1 MKPTTNEE
9 LQQLLIN
16 LKLKAIGTRLD
27 EYLSAAER
35 NGTPIATLLTQLL
48 RAEWQARQQA
58 ALAARLERARLPE
71 TWTLETFPFKIQ
83 TGVKERQIRTFAQL
97 EFIPKAENI
106 IFIGETGVGKTGLM
120 SGLVLKAVQNGY
132 RALFIKAQ
140 DLFDEMYAS
149 LADRST
155 RKLLRSLA
163 RVDVLGIDEMGYL
176 NIKPEQTNIFFK
188 LMEERHHRRPTLITT
203 NLPYSAWQEFL
214 GNRALTEALLSRLR
228 ERCHTVIIDGP
239 CLRPQQG

>member
-1 MKPTTNEE
+1 MNPINEE
-9 LQQLLIN
+9 LAQLLIN
-16 LKLKAIGTRLD
+16 LKLKAIAARFD
-27 EYLSAAER
+27 EYLRTAER
-35 NGTPIATLLTQLL
+35 DATPFTTLLTQLL
-48 RAEWQARQQA
+48 RLEWQSRQHA
-58 ALAARLERARLPE
+58 ALAARLKRAHLPE
-71 TWTLETFPFKIQ
+71 TWTLETFPFKLQ

-106 IFIGETGVGKTGLM
+106 VFIGETGVGKTGLM

-155 RKLLRSLA
+155 RKLLRTLA
-163 RVDVLGIDEMGYL
+163 RVDVLAIDEMGYL

-188 LMEERHHRRPTLITT
+188 LMEERYHRYPTLIST
-203 NLPYSAWQEFL
+203 NLPYAAWQDFL
-214 GNRALTEALLSRLR
+214 GNRPLTQALLSRLR

-239 CLRPQQG
+239 CLRAQHG

>member
-1 MKPTTNEE
+1 MNEE
-9 LQQLLIN
+9 LAQLLLN
-16 LKLKAIGTRLD
+16 LKLKAMAARAAD
-27 EYLSAAER
+27 YLSAAER
-35 NGTPIATLLTQLL
+35 DGTPLATLLTQLL

-58 ALAARLERARLPE
+58 ALAARLHRAQLPE
-71 TWTLETFPFKIQ
+71 TWTLETFPFKLQ
-83 TGVKERQIRTFAQL
+83 SGVKERQIRTFAQL

-106 IFIGETGVGKTGLM
+106 VFIGETGVGKTGLM

-155 RKLLRSLA
+155 RRLLRSLA
-163 RVDVLGIDEMGYL
+163 RVDVLAIDEMGYL
-176 NIKPEQTNIFFK
+176 NIKSEQTNIFFK

-203 NLPYSAWQEFL
+203 NLPYAAWQDFL

-239 CLRPQQG
+239 CLRAQQG

>member
-1 MKPTTNEE
+1 MNEE

-16 LKLKAIGTRLD
+16 LKLKTLAARCEEMLR
-27 EYLSAAER
+27 AAER
-35 NGTPIATLLTQLL
+35 DGTPVETLLTQLF

-58 ALAARLERARLPE
+58 ALAARLKRAQLPE

-83 TGVKERQIRTFAQL
+83 TGVKERQIRVFAQL
-97 EFIPKAENI
+97 EFIPNAENI

-120 SGLVLKAVQNGY
+120 SALVLKAVQNGH

-140 DLFDEMYAS
+140 DLFDEMYSS

-163 RVDVLGIDEMGYL
+163 RVDVLAIDEMGYL
-176 NIKPEQTNIFFK
+176 NVKPEQTNIFFK
-188 LMEERHHRRPTLITT
+188 LMEERHRRKPTLITT
-203 NLPYSAWQEFL
+203 NLPYPVWQDFL
-214 GNRALTEALLSRLR
+214 GNRPLTQALLSRLR

-239 CLRPQQG
+239 CLRAQQG

>member
-1 MKPTTNEE
+1 MNICP
-9 LQQLLIN
+9 
-16 LKLKAIGTRLD
+16 
-27 EYLSAAER
+27 SAER
-35 NGTPIATLLTQLL
+35 EGTPFATLFTQLL

-58 ALAARLERARLPE
+58 ALAARLKRARLPE
-71 TWTLETFPFKIQ
+71 TWTLESFPFKLQ

-106 IFIGETGVGKTGLM
+106 VFIGETGVGKTGLM

-155 RKLLRSLA
+155 RKLLRTLA
-163 RVDVLGIDEMGYL
+163 RVDVLAIDLCEV
-176 NIKPEQTNIFFK
+176 
-188 LMEERHHRRPTLITT
+188 
-203 NLPYSAWQEFL
+203 
-214 GNRALTEALLSRLR
+214 GNDVE
-228 ERCHTVIIDGP
+228 
-239 CLRPQQG
+239 

>member
-1 MKPTTNEE
+1 MTEE

-16 LKLKAIGTRLD
+16 LKLKSMASHVKEMLAG
-27 EYLSAAER
+27 AER
-35 NGTPIATLLTQLL
+35 EGTPLATLLTRLL
-48 RAEWQARQQA
+48 RAEWEARQQS
-58 ALAARLERARLPE
+58 ALAARLRRAKMPE
-71 TWTLETFPFKIQ
+71 LLTLESFPFKVQ

-97 EFIPKAENI
+97 DFIPKAENI
-106 IFIGETGVGKTGLM
+106 VFIGETGVVKTGLM

-155 RKLLRSLA
+155 RRLLRTLA
-163 RVDVLGIDEMGYL
+163 RVDVLAIDELGYL

-203 NLPYSAWQEFL
+203 NMPYAAWQDFL
-214 GNRALTEALLSRLR
+214 GNRPLTQALLSRLR
-228 ERCHTVIIDGP
+228 ERCHTVTIDGP
-239 CLRPQQG
+239 CLREQQG

>member
-1 MKPTTNEE
+1 

-16 LKLKAIGTRLD
+16 LKLKSMASHVKEMLAG
-27 EYLSAAER
+27 AER
-35 NGTPIATLLTQLL
+35 EGTPLATLLTRLL
-48 RAEWQARQQA
+48 RAEWEARQQS
-58 ALAARLERARLPE
+58 ALAARLRRAKMPE
-71 TWTLETFPFKIQ
+71 LLTLESFPFKVQ

-97 EFIPKAENI
+97 DFIPKAENI
-106 IFIGETGVGKTGLM
+106 VFIGETGVGKTGLM

-155 RKLLRSLA
+155 RRLLRTLA
-163 RVDVLGIDEMGYL
+163 RVDVLAIDELGYL

-203 NLPYSAWQEFL
+203 NMPYAAWQDFL
-214 GNRALTEALLSRLR
+214 GNRPLTQALLSRLR
-228 ERCHTVIIDGP
+228 ERCHTVTIDGP
-239 CLRPQQG
+239 CLREQQG

>member
-1 MKPTTNEE
+1 MNPMNED

-16 LKLKAIGTRLD
+16 LKLKAIATHLD
-27 EYLSAAER
+27 EYLAAAER
-35 NGTPIATLLTQLL
+35 DGTPVLTLITQLL
-48 RAEWQARQQA
+48 RAQWQARQQA
-58 ALAARLERARLPE
+58 ALAARLKRAQLPE

-83 TGVKERQIRTFAQL
+83 TGVKERQIRTLAQL
-97 EFIPKAENI
+97 AFIPKAENI
-106 IFIGETGVGKTGLM
+106 VFIGETGVGKTGLM
-120 SGLVLKAVQNGY
+120 SALVLKAVQNGY

-163 RVDVLGIDEMGYL
+163 NVDVLAIDELGYL

-188 LMEERHHRRPTLITT
+188 LMEERHHRRPTLLTT
-203 NLPYSAWQEFL
+203 NLPYPAWQDFL
-214 GNRALTEALLSRLR
+214 CNKPLTQALLSRLR
-228 ERCHTVIIDGP
+228 ERCHTITIDGP
-239 CLRPQQG
+239 CLRAQQG